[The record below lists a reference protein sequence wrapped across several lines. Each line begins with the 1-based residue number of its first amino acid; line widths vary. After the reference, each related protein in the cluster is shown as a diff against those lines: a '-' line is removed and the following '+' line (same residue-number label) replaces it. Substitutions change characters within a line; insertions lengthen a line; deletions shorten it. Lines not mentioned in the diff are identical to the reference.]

1 MLKKVLIAIAAIIVI
16 FLIIVAFQ
24 PGDFR
29 VQRSATINAPAD
41 VVFAQV
47 NDFHKWEAW
56 SPWVKLDPNA
66 KNTFEGPASGVGAKF
81 GWKGNDKVGEGRM
94 TILDSTPPTLVRI
107 KLEFI
112 EPFPATDTSEFTFK
126 PEGDKTAVTWA
137 MYGPKN
143 FMSKMFCMFMD
154 MDKMVGGDF
163 EKGLAQMKE
172 TAETEAA
179 KGKAPSK

>member
-81 GWKGNDKVGEGRM
+81 GWNGNDKVGEG
-94 TILDSTPPTLVRI
+94 P
-107 KLEFI
+107 
-112 EPFPATDTSEFTFK
+112 
-126 PEGDKTAVTWA
+126 
-137 MYGPKN
+137 
-143 FMSKMFCMFMD
+143 
-154 MDKMVGGDF
+154 
-163 EKGLAQMKE
+163 
-172 TAETEAA
+172 
-179 KGKAPSK
+179 